1 MSASREK
8 KKRQEFVANG
18 GVDAKAAQEAAK
30 RAADKRST
38 ILYTTLAIAFVA
50 LAVFLLVYNS
60 GVLQRNRTAVTIDG
74 ENYTAAD
81 AAYYYGNAYQSFMTQ
96 NGQLASL
103 LIDPNKSLKDQQA
116 YGSEDQT
123 WDDYFKD
130 QAVTSMKFVHAVLN
144 AAQAEDITLD
154 DEAMEI
160 YNSSLEGLKA
170 QATANG
176 MSYKAFLTAM
186 YGPLMTPS
194 VYEENLK
201 DGILANTYID
211 AHQDS
216 LSFSDQEIQTYYEEN
231 KNSFD
236 LVDGGYVSISGSPET
251 KKDEEG
257 NTIEATD
264 EEKAAAM
271 AEAKEKAEAILADY
285 QTSGDLQAAADAN
298 EATYTGGKDLR
309 YTSGTAMDWLF
320 DASRKAGDAQVL
332 TDEEGSR
339 VYVAVFNGRQRN
351 EYPSYDIRHIL
362 VGAESLELPEGE
374 EATSAQILAK
384 AEELLADWDGTEEGF
399 ATLANEHSIDGGSN
413 TNGGLYE
420 DVAWGQMVSE
430 FNDWCYAEGRKAGDT
445 GIVTSAYGS
454 HIMYFVG
461 YGDEQYWHSACE
473 NQLLSKAMNDWQ
485 TQLIDSVTAEVKGGM
500 NAVG

>member
-18 GVDAKAAQEAAK
+18 GVDARAAHEAEK
-30 RAADKRST
+30 RAADKRSS
-38 ILYTTLAIAFVA
+38 ILYTLLAIGFVV

-60 GVLQRNRTAVTIDG
+60 GILQRNRTALTIDG

-96 NGQLASL
+96 NGHLASL

-116 YGSEDQT
+116 FGSEDQT
-123 WDDYFKD
+123 WDEFFKD
-130 QAVTSMKFVHAVLN
+130 QAVASMKFVHAVRN
-144 AAQAEDITLD
+144 AAQAENFTLD
-154 DEAMEI
+154 EADMET

-176 MSYKAFLTAM
+176 MSYKSFLTAM
-186 YGPLMTPS
+186 YGPLMTPG

-201 DGILANTYID
+201 DGILANKYID
-211 AHQDS
+211 AHQDT
-216 LSFSDQEIQTYYEEN
+216 LSFTDEEIQAYYEEN
-231 KNSFD
+231 KNSYD
-236 LVDGGYVSISGSPET
+236 LVDGGYVSISGAPET
-251 KKDEEG
+251 KKDDEG

-264 EEKAAAM
+264 EDKAAAM

-298 EATYTGGKDLR
+298 EATYTGGEELR
-309 YTSGTAMDWLF
+309 YSAGTAMDWLF

-351 EYPSYDIRHIL
+351 EYRNYNIRHIL
-362 VGAESLELPEGE
+362 IGAESLELAEGE

-384 AEELLADWDGTEEGF
+384 AEEVLGTWDGTEEGF
-399 ATLANEHSIDGGSN
+399 AKLANENSIDAGSN

-420 DVAWGQMVSE
+420 NVAWGQMVTD
-430 FNDWCYAEGRKAGDT
+430 FNNWCYEDGRKAGDT
-445 GIVTSAYGS
+445 GIVTSAYGN

-461 YGDEQYWHSACE
+461 YGDEQYWHYACE
-473 NQLLSKAMNDWQ
+473 NQLMNKAMGDWQ
-485 TQLIDSVTAEVKGGM
+485 TELTDSVTAEVKNGM
-500 NAVG
+500 DAVG

>member
-18 GVDAKAAQEAAK
+18 GVDARAAHEAEK
-30 RAADKRST
+30 RAADKRSS
-38 ILYTTLAIAFVA
+38 ILYTLLAIGFVV

-60 GVLQRNRTAVTIDG
+60 GILQRNRTALTIDG

-81 AAYYYGNAYQSFMTQ
+81 AAYYYGNAYQSSMTQ

-116 YGSEDQT
+116 YGSEEQT
-123 WDDYFKD
+123 WDEYFKD
-130 QAVTSMKFVHAVLN
+130 QAVSSMKFVHAVLK
-144 AAQAEDITLD
+144 AAQGENVTLD
-154 DEAMEI
+154 DADMEQYNAALEA
-160 YNSSLEGLKA
+160 LKA
-170 QATANG
+170 EASANG
-176 MSYKAFLTAM
+176 MSYKSFITAM
-186 YGPLMTPS
+186 YGPLVTPS

-201 DGILANTYID
+201 DGILANKYID
-211 AHQDS
+211 IHQDS
-216 LSFSDQEIQTYYEEN
+216 LTFTDEDIQAYYDEN

-236 LVDGGYVSISGSPET
+236 LVDGGYVAISGAPET
-251 KKDEEG
+251 KKDDEG

-285 QTSGDLQAAADAN
+285 ETSGDLQAAADAN
-298 EATYTGGKDLR
+298 EASYTGGEALR
-309 YTSGTAMDWLF
+309 YTAGVAMDWLF
-320 DASRKAGDAQVL
+320 DAARKDGDAQVV

-339 VYVAVFNGRQRN
+339 VYVAVFNSRQRN

-362 VGAESLELPEGE
+362 IGAESLELPEGE

-384 AEELLADWDGTEEGF
+384 AEEILAGWDGTEEGF
-399 ATLANEHSIDGGSN
+399 AKLANENSIDAGSN

-420 DVAWGQMVSE
+420 DVAWGQMVTE
-430 FNDWCYAEGRKAGDT
+430 FNDWCYADGRKAGDT

-461 YGDEQYWHSACE
+461 YGEEQYWHYACE

-485 TQLIDSVTAEVKGGM
+485 TNLIDSVTAEVKNGM
-500 NAVG
+500 DAVG